1 MWKFIIPQVL
11 YCPLLSRGQTL
22 ATRHGGTL
30 YTILCVDDHTP
41 TVQSLS
47 LILQFAGYKCLI
59 AETAENATRIFTENN
74 IDLVIVDH
82 GLGDVTGIEL
92 ASRLKSVKL
101 TRVLM
106 LTGNTALESTPAS
119 VDMLVLK
126 PYPPKDLLE
135 AVEYMLSPRAK
146 AVGE

>member
-1 MWKFIIPQVL
+1 M
-11 YCPLLSRGQTL
+11 
-22 ATRHGGTL
+22 

-59 AETAENATRIFTENN
+59 AETAENATRVFKENAV
-74 IDLVIVDH
+74 DLVIVDH
-82 GLGDVTGIEL
+82 GLGDLTGIEL
-92 ASRLKSVKL
+92 ASRLKNIKF

-106 LTGNTALESTPAS
+106 LTGNTALESTPAF

-135 AVEYMLSPRAK
+135 TIEYMLTARAK

>member
-1 MWKFIIPQVL
+1 M
-11 YCPLLSRGQTL
+11 
-22 ATRHGGTL
+22 

-41 TVQSLS
+41 TVQSLC

-59 AETAENATRIFTENN
+59 AETAENATRIFSDNN
-74 IDLVIVDH
+74 VDLVIVDH

-92 ASRLKSVKL
+92 ASHLKSIKF

-106 LTGNTALESTPAS
+106 LTGNTALETTPAYI
-119 VDMLVLK
+119 DMLVLK
-126 PYPPKDLLE
+126 PYPPKDLL
-135 AVEYMLSPRAK
+135 ATVEYMLSARSK